1 MSTPGDPANWA
12 TDLSRGIDPHS
23 AAHSALGD
31 DLERAATPAG
41 RQPLEASCVRAAYEA
56 IAAAGEEVSG
66 PDGETLVSLRSGAR
80 AAAEAARVADEIG
93 AGPGAALR
101 AAARAWEP
109 HVVAG
114 QERFWHDGLRAFSQT
129 CDAVERSDQWVIVE
143 ALTAARD
150 AVTTDNSGSARAARA
165 FVDEFIQ
172 RAREGESIARA
183 WVVAADVTREQQPD
197 TVFLVVVDAVK
208 RVLAA

>member
-80 AAAEAARVADEIG
+80 AAAMPSPPITAAAPVPRARSSTSSSSARVRASRSLE
-93 AGPGAALR
+93 PG
-101 AAARAWEP
+101 
-109 HVVAG
+109 
-114 QERFWHDGLRAFSQT
+114 
-129 CDAVERSDQWVIVE
+129 QWPPMSP
-143 ALTAARD
+143 ASSSRTPC
-150 AVTTDNSGSARAARA
+150 SSSWWM
-165 FVDEFIQ
+165 Q
-172 RAREGESIARA
+172 
-183 WVVAADVTREQQPD
+183 
-197 TVFLVVVDAVK
+197 
-208 RVLAA
+208 